1 MNKYQT
7 IASTL
12 SQLIDEGRY
21 RDRLPTIRSLMAMFR
36 ASQSTINHALQLLVQ
51 ANKIYNK
58 PHSGYFIIPTHVE
71 KMESHSVYD
80 FSTASTSWTDFP
92 MAHYVHCL
100 EVAFKNEK
108 EDLFTYGDVTGQT
121 ALKQSF
127 QSLIADQHIFAKTDQ
142 IVITSGTQQALH
154 LLALMMKTNHDKI
167 LIEQPTYHQ
176 MVNLIERLDLNYA
189 TYGRH
194 LEAFD
199 MDAFEKVVQRTQPDY
214 VYLMPRLHN
223 PIGTTISEA
232 DKVKL
237 IQLAHRYHFY
247 MIEDDYLGDFEHHN
261 AYKSLY
267 ELDDQQHVI
276 YLKSFSKIMFP
287 GQRLGFAVLP
297 ENLVEPFVKMKEI
310 ADIQTNTLSQLMMQ
324 TFIQSG
330 LYDAHKNNIISK
342 HRQKVKI
349 LQDALK
355 RYFHHYQYNDNNKL
369 HTVIKLS
376 KRINMTGLYRD
387 FEKLGIWV
395 DDYRKNYMTG
405 FPDRDKFLK
414 LNTTRIA
421 EDKID
426 PGLRLIRQAIRHNQI
441 F

>member
-1 MNKYQT
+1 MHKYQM
-7 IASTL
+7 IASEL

-21 RDRLPTIRSLMAMFR
+21 RDRLPTIRSLMTMFH
-36 ASQSTINHALQLLVQ
+36 ASQSTIKQALQLLVQ
-51 ANKIYNK
+51 ANKVYNK
-58 PHSGYFIIPTHVE
+58 PNAGYFIIPTRVE
-71 KMESHSVYD
+71 QSESELIYD

-100 EVAFKNEK
+100 DIAFNNEK

-121 ALKQSF
+121 ALKYSF
-127 QSLIADQHIFAKTDQ
+127 QTLLADQHIFAKTDQ

-154 LLALMMKTNHDKI
+154 LLALMMKTNHDKM

-189 TYGRH
+189 TFGRH
-194 LEAFD
+194 LDEFDIDVFEA
-199 MDAFEKVVQRTQPDY
+199 VVQRAQPDY

-223 PIGTTISEA
+223 PLGTTITET

-237 IQLAHRYHFY
+237 IRLAYRYHFY
-247 MIEDDYLGDFEHHN
+247 IIEDDYLGDFEHHN

-297 ENLVEPFVKMKEI
+297 EKLGESFIKMKEI

-324 TFIQSG
+324 TFIRSG
-330 LYDAHKNNIISK
+330 LYDAHKNNIITK

-349 LQDALK
+349 LQYALK
-355 RYFHHYQYNDNNKL
+355 RYFYHYQYNDNNKL
-369 HTVIKLS
+369 HTVIKLP

-387 FEKLGIWV
+387 FEQFGIRV
-395 DDYRKNYMTG
+395 DDYRKNYITG
-405 FPDRDKFLK
+405 YPEKDKFLK

-421 EDKID
+421 EDQID
-426 PGLRLIRQAIRHNQI
+426 PGLRLIRQAIRHNQM